1 MMHFNWFTGEI
12 SSSCHGQ
19 RHTTRCDQIEHGN
32 GRYTLR
38 IFPTEACKHTLDIMY
53 DGDHVPGMYGEFR
66 I

>member
-19 RHTTRCDQIEHGN
+19 RHTTRCDQIEHGK